1 MPLPAVTLPPAL
13 RDFWQKRE
21 PKEQQ
26 ALMAAAVVL
35 AVLLCWFLL
44 LGPLLQERA
53 RLRSALPGL
62 RVEAAQFQR
71 DLALVKGGASA
82 TTALVPSS
90 GLSERVPALAAG
102 VGIADGALQISP
114 LPNNRLQLLANGIS
128 WEVWVSL
135 LTRLRNERIHI
146 DRMMVKAGA
155 EGRIQAEAEL
165 SR

>member
-1 MPLPAVTLPPAL
+1 MSLPAITLPPAL
-13 RDFWQKRE
+13 HDFWQKRE

-26 ALMAAAVVL
+26 VLIAAAVVV
-35 AVLLCWFLL
+35 AVLLSWVLL

-53 RLRSALPGL
+53 RLRAALPGL

-71 DLALVKGGASA
+71 DLALVKGGAGVA
-82 TTALVPSS
+82 TAAIPAS
-90 GLSERVPALAAG
+90 GLAERVPALAAG
-102 VGIADGALQISP
+102 VGIAAGALQISP
-114 LPNNRLQLLANGIS
+114 LPNNRLQVLANGIG

-146 DRMMVKAGA
+146 DRLIIKAGA